1 MKGRRPAKEAV
12 IALPLETVAQAPEFV
27 GNPLLDPKRK
37 QRLKLGKGRNRA
49 QQLFSHRRNGKTR

>member
-1 MKGRRPAKEAV
+1 MKGRQPAKESV
-12 IALPLETVAQAPEFV
+12 IALPVESVAQEPEFLE
-27 GNPLLDPKRK
+27 NPLLAPKRK